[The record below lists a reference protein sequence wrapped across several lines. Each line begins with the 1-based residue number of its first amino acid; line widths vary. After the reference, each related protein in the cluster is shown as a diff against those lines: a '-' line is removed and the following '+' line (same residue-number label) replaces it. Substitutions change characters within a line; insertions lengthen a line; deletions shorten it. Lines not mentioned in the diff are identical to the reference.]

1 MEIVTKSLL
10 PAIAL
15 FGPEIVAIRSPMTSD
30 MDEIKKKLLSFIPEE
45 YMPEFIYVKDAS
57 GYMLDGTVRLCLDL
71 ADKEKK
77 VQV

>member
-1 MEIVTKSLL
+1 
-10 PAIAL
+10 
-15 FGPEIVAIRSPMTSD
+15 
-30 MDEIKKKLLSFIPEE
+30 
-45 YMPEFIYVKDAS
+45 MPEFIYVKDAS